1 MTSADKRQGDVT
13 VTGGGGTPA
22 SGHGAGRG
30 GGGGSF
36 SAGSITSY
44 VLRLS
49 LAM

>member
-22 SGHGAGRG
+22 SGHGARG
-30 GGGGSF
+30 GGAF

>member
-30 GGGGSF
+30 GGGEASQQ
-36 SAGSITSY
+36 A
-44 VLRLS
+44 VS
-49 LAM
+49 LVMFCD